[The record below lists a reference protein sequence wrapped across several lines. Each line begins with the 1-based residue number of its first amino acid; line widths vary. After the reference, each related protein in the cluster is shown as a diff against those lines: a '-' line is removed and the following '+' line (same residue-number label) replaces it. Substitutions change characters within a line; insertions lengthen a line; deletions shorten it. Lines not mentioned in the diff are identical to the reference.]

1 MLSDDTSFMNFQLR
15 TTEQHCVEIWVTF
28 WRWLTFQVNEIN
40 MVLFI
45 IDLDVIGNVFADYA
59 TTCG

>member
-1 MLSDDTSFMNFQLR
+1 MLSDDTSFMNFQSR

-28 WRWLTFQVNEIN
+28 WKWLTWFN

-45 IDLDVIGNVFADYA
+45 IDLGVIGNVFADYA